1 VGVCFPREGALEKKP
16 GGECVRTRSSSLT
29 DMKGYIFGSSGS
41 KKSFLSKK
49 EHHKA
54 KISFLLAS
62 YFSYLNFPAT
72 QKKLFLTQIDRL
84 ITRAREHTKTKTTR
98 RIDGEHSFSRE
109 FHITR
114 FAITFIV

>member
-1 VGVCFPREGALEKKP
+1 VGVCFPREGAFGKKA
-16 GGECVRTRSSSLT
+16 GGMRSDEEQLT
-29 DMKGYIFGSSGS
+29 HGYGRGYIFGSSGS

>member
-1 VGVCFPREGALEKKP
+1 ME
-16 GGECVRTRSSSLT
+16 
-29 DMKGYIFGSSGS
+29 GYIGSSGS

>member
-1 VGVCFPREGALEKKP
+1 LFSARGRLGKKARGGNAFGREAHSRIGK
-16 GGECVRTRSSSLT
+16 
-29 DMKGYIFGSSGS
+29 DIFLDRREA
-41 KKSFLSKK
+41 KRAFLSKK